1 MTLICRSGSNAGYI
15 RMSVT
20 RLIAPRRDEARL
32 ALASAQSAVVVV
44 AVLTSIKKNMME
56 VIQGGK
62 RERERRRVRRAR
74 RLRF

>member
-32 ALASAQSAVVVV
+32 ALASAQSAVVV

-62 RERERRRVRRAR
+62 SERERRRVHRAR